1 MIVCKIAQ
9 SIVKQA
15 AVIVALTM
23 FMIFMTAA
31 MTFNAIHVNSVMIT
45 AVLFSPTQMLIVMNQ
60 ICRIQAFLFSVAQ
73 NT

>member
-31 MTFNAIHVNSVMIT
+31 MTFNVIHVNSVMIT